1 MKRVWSM
8 LLICGLGIGCD
19 NSDSTLREKMIAEEE
34 SKTKSEKAT
43 QQLELE
49 KNNKEEYERM
59 QKAEEEAES
68 WDDPNYEYFA
78 YKLTARTEGEHD
90 GEPEYYYTG
99 IAVSQ
104 QDAELHDIK
113 TTPITNP
120 NDKSVKIWRTS
131 FEYTPESHSII
142 LVKYKKGNR
151 DVIEDIK
158 TVYIPTGEFLWSNER
173 DSSN

>member
-1 MKRVWSM
+1 MM
-8 LLICGLGIGCD
+8 
-19 NSDSTLREKMIAEEE
+19 TEEE
-34 SKTKSEKAT
+34 NETKKEEAIKQS
-43 QQLELE
+43 ELE

-59 QKAEEEAES
+59 QKAEDEAKKS
-68 WDDPNYEYFA
+68 WNDPNYEYFA
-78 YKLTARTEGEHD
+78 YKLTTRTEGEHN

-99 IAVSQ
+99 IAITQ
-104 QDAELHDIK
+104 QDAELHDID
-113 TTPITNP
+113 TTPITNQ

-142 LVKYKKGNR
+142 LVKYKKGKR

-158 TVYIPTGEFLWSNER
+158 TVYLPTGEFLWSNER